1 MTSDPVILVLEDE
14 RAQILTLRSQLAGLG
29 RLAEFSDAKQALEF
43 ARGNACDAAIVDVN
57 MPRSSMDGLAFL
69 RALRTFD
76 RELAI
81 IVRTG
86 SESDHIADGAIE
98 LRAIK
103 RAVKSKTS
111 LAELRSSTQE
121 AIRETRERRETS
133 RNARD
138 NEATKTSLAEALGS
152 YDLRLAAADL
162 NRGLVQTLRNQL
174 TALSALSAVLRE
186 DAASSGRPEFE
197 MHAGRASKLVAGMV
211 DSVNA
216 FLDSPLAERGG
227 VGHAGVNECLETLRQ
242 FFRGEERWAAEDKR
256 LTIRSLLGD
265 TRVVCA
271 PIELTNGLRHLVE
284 YFLARA
290 PKGAEVRLAAAIVH
304 APAALAERLAGAG
317 CVLNRGALRPEHPH
331 VGFRVSAPIEGVSLD
346 IVRDAFSLVPQSG
359 RTGNLN
365 VLSRIL
371 VGVRGVALLSAGR
384 TSGLTVEALFPVAI

>member
-29 RLAEFSDAKQALEF
+29 RLAEFSDAKRALEF
-43 ARGNACDAAIVDVN
+43 ARGNTCDAAIVDVN

-86 SESDHIADGAIE
+86 SESDHVADGAIE

-138 NEATKTSLAEALGS
+138 AEATKTSLAEALGS

-197 MHAGRASKLVAGMV
+197 MHAERASKLVAGMV

-227 VGHAGVNECLETLRQ
+227 VGHAGVNECFETLRQ

-256 LTIRSLLGD
+256 LTIRDLLGD
-265 TRVVCA
+265 TRVACA
-271 PIELTNGLRHLVE
+271 PLKLTNGLRHLAE
-284 YFLARA
+284 YFLAHA
-290 PKGAEVRLAAAIVH
+290 PKGAEVRLTAAIVH

-317 CVLNRGALRPEHPH
+317 CVLNRGALSQEHPH
-331 VGFRVSAPIEGVSLD
+331 VGFRVSAPLEGVSLD
-346 IVRDAFSLVPQSG
+346 SARDAFSLAPQSG

-371 VGVRGVALLSAGR
+371 VGARGAALLSAGR
-384 TSGLTVEALFPVAI
+384 VSGLTVEALFPVAI